1 VVALRILKD
10 KVSTDTIELYIDKL
24 SSDATAMV
32 ITNLSSDPVEGV
44 ISGIA
49 ATVLPRQTQMA
60 TFLHSKGGGDS
71 NLNIDWYLDGNHLGT
86 GQSISFA
93 PSTGSHRLDAIAAT
107 SLLGSIGGATWPFRA
122 SVESQN
128 GTPLIISDIKE
139 GDVDST
145 GTPYRLSQLGSSAF
159 LRDGRLLIANDQG
172 FQLLEMVHDQP
183 KVVKTFISSG
193 QALDP
198 YPTRQLSSI
207 IVDTADDL
215 IITTSKVHAQ
225 VTLYAYNSQ
234 AKELTLLTTLKGEI
248 DGYWGSSILNP
259 VIDAATNTLYVFDTE
274 DNRVYFGPY
283 NPFGI
288 QSLNRAK
295 LSIADTPTHL
305 SLSSDGQRIGLCS
318 AETGKFR
325 SFYLST
331 TVLGVGFFPEFTIT
345 TETAQEDNFFATISG
360 NVILLNLSDGL
371 YPYIETAQG
380 TLERGQ
386 RIGTYGEPI
395 TSLVFDSTHTA
406 CWLLYGGETPQV
418 TNTEVIY
425 GIPSYQIGT
434 MSTEGFVAKR
444 IIYSP
449 KGNFMAL
456 HSANR
461 LMVLR
466 ISDA

>member
-1 VVALRILKD
+1 
-10 KVSTDTIELYIDKL
+10 
-24 SSDATAMV
+24 M
-32 ITNLSSDPVEGV
+32 
-44 ISGIA
+44 
-49 ATVLPRQTQMA
+49 
-60 TFLHSKGGGDS
+60 
-71 NLNIDWYLDGNHLGT
+71 
-86 GQSISFA
+86 
-93 PSTGSHRLDAIAAT
+93 
-107 SLLGSIGGATWPFRA
+107 
-122 SVESQN
+122 
-128 GTPLIISDIKE
+128 
-139 GDVDST
+139 
-145 GTPYRLSQLGSSAF
+145 
-159 LRDGRLLIANDQG
+159 
-172 FQLLEMVHDQP
+172 
-183 KVVKTFISSG
+183 
-193 QALDP
+193 
-198 YPTRQLSSI
+198 
-207 IVDTADDL
+207 
-215 IITTSKVHAQ
+215 
-225 VTLYAYNSQ
+225 
-234 AKELTLLTTLKGEI
+234 
-248 DGYWGSSILNP
+248 
-259 VIDAATNTLYVFDTE
+259 
-274 DNRVYFGPY
+274 
-283 NPFGI
+283 
-288 QSLNRAK
+288 
-295 LSIADTPTHL
+295 
-305 SLSSDGQRIGLCS
+305 
-318 AETGKFR
+318 
-325 SFYLST
+325 
-331 TVLGVGFFPEFTIT
+331 GVGFFPEFTIT